1 MTAHEEIRAWLALS
15 AAGLLDPAEERRLR
29 EHVRECAGCAGELEA
44 LSALA
49 SGLRV
54 QPAPAPSAELLA
66 RTAALAAAELAAE
79 ADRRR
84 GAGLAIACGLAVWI
98 SSLFTWSV
106 YEILTG
112 GAAALLRPNLA
123 GLLAWFAISIICTGV
138 AAPAAVALTA
148 ARRRLERSFT

>member
-1 MTAHEEIRAWLALS
+1 MTAHEETRSWLALS
-15 AAGLLDPAEERRLR
+15 AAGLLDPGEERRLR
-29 EHVRECAGCAGELEA
+29 EHVRECAACAGELEA
-44 LSALA
+44 LGALA
-49 SGLRV
+49 SGLRA
-54 QPAPAPSAELLA
+54 QPAPAPSPELLA

-79 ADRRR
+79 AERRR
-84 GAGLAIACGLAVWI
+84 GAGLALACVLAVWV
-98 SSLFTWSV
+98 SSLFSWSV

-123 GLLAWFAISIICTGV
+123 GVLAWFAVSAICTCM